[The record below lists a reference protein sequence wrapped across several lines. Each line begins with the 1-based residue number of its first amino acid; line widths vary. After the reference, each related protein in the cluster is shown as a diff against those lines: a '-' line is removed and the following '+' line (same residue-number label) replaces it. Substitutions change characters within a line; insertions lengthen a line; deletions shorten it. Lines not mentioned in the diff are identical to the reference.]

1 MFQTTNQ
8 YMIHV
13 YVSNQYVKTIL
24 EVYAIDPSDIRHFN
38 HLRSGSANQPD
49 KIDGSMVGIIGIIP
63 ERVLEGKNLA
73 GDMSILKHV
82 MMMMTKEPLE

>member
-38 HLRSGSANQPD
+38 HLRSESANQPD
-49 KIDGSMVGIIGIIP
+49 KIDGWDYRNHPRESFGRQQLGW
-63 ERVLEGKNLA
+63 
-73 GDMSILKHV
+73 
-82 MMMMTKEPLE
+82 